1 MRRPHRAGRA
11 PGAARQL
18 GEKVLE
24 DHDDLDGATQTTAGG
39 LIRLASVIATLARES
54 AIDTRFGAKLLKR
67 LDKEARRVTQSGAT
81 MDDAEQAALL
91 GALGELDLVLRQR
104 DAASLVEANAR
115 LRDTEAAASGKKRKG
130 KKDDKAAPSTNDD
143 TA

>member
-18 GEKVLE
+18 GEKALE
-24 DHDDLDGATQTTAGG
+24 DHDDLDGVTQTTAGG
-39 LIRLASVIATLARES
+39 LIRLTSVIATLTRES

-67 LDKEARRVTQSGAT
+67 LDKEARRVAQSGA
-81 MDDAEQAALL
+81 MLDDAEQAALL

-115 LRDTEAAASGKKRKG
+115 LRDTEAASSKKRKG
-130 KKDDKAAPSTNDD
+130 KKDDQAASSADD
-143 TA
+143 AA

>member
-39 LIRLASVIATLARES
+39 LIRLASVIGTLTRES

-67 LDKEARRVTQSGAT
+67 LDKEARRVTQSGALL
-81 MDDAEQAALL
+81 DDAEQAALL

-130 KKDDKAAPSTNDD
+130 KKDDKAAPSANDD

>member
-67 LDKEARRVTQSGAT
+67 LDKEARRVTQSGALL
-81 MDDAEQAALL
+81 DDAEQAALL

-115 LRDTEAAASGKKRKG
+115 LRDTEAATSKKRKG
-130 KKDDKAAPSTNDD
+130 KKDDQAAPPANDD